1 MSEHSRQAWD
11 VCFESTQ
18 IGPGAQQ
25 ITWWLL
31 HWPNCS
37 SCCSFT
43 HTGRVCL
50 LTTQQKT
57 GRKNYSPGLRLTVKT
72 WVVNSQ
78 LIHRITQKTLY
89 NIQGQL
95 ACNSLVL
102 VKVCSGFFFFWQYLL
117 CLFIFIA
124 AAQRLFFN
132 LNSPIVYCII
142 WSENKYLLWPPP
154 IFFFK
159 IFFEHFSF

>member
-89 NIQGQL
+89 NIQRQL

-102 VKVCSGFFFFWQYLL
+102 VKVCSSFFLTVL
-117 CLFIFIA
+117 IMFIYIYSSSPEVV
-124 AAQRLFFN
+124 FN

-154 IFFFK
+154 IFFFFK
-159 IFFEHFSF
+159 IFFELFFF